1 MSFPE
6 SPPRSRAVVPSLL
19 ALVVLLSFLPSLAN
33 GFVNWDDPMNLRDN
47 PEYRGLGLEQLRWM
61 WSTNLMG
68 HFQPL
73 AWMTLGLDYVIWGM
87 NPTGYHLSSLLFHA
101 AGTLLL
107 FLVISSLLRRRWPQI
122 EPWPAFAGALLY
134 GIHPLRV
141 ESVVWATER
150 RDVVCGFFALLAVF
164 CYLKRADEE
173 REGRPSG
180 RWLVL
185 SCAAFAASLLSK
197 ALSIMLPFVL
207 LILDLYP
214 LGRFTRAS
222 ARRLILEKLPYF
234 LLCFAD
240 GLFMIRAMRHINAL
254 QPVSGYSIPERVAQA
269 SYGLCFYLWKTIC
282 PVGLIPLQ
290 RIDVPLNPLEPRFI
304 VSMLAVVAT
313 TAILWGTRRRFPAG
327 LATWLCY
334 GLLLFPVMG
343 LIVTGSQLVADRY
356 SYLALIPVSVLASAG
371 LKRLLESRPAAS
383 RLVVVSAG
391 GLLVLLSALT
401 LKQTLVWRD
410 SMSLWT
416 HELEWDP
423 VCSLGYNSRAEARM
437 ELGDWPGVVE
447 DTTLAIRYGGKGS
460 PHPFRQRGLARAR
473 LGDVDGALR
482 DFDVLVELTPK
493 SPDGYW
499 KRGVARLQ
507 KGNVE
512 ASINDLSA
520 ALDLGGPKP
529 ELLFARGVAKA
540 RGGNVRGAAEDFD
553 EALRS
558 APPDWPQRREVEE
571 LRAKARGS

>member
-1 MSFPE
+1 MTFPE

-19 ALVVLLSFLPSLAN
+19 ALVVILSFLSSLGN
-33 GFVNWDDPMNLRDN
+33 GFVNWDDPKNLLEN
-47 PEYRGLGLEQLRWM
+47 PDYRGLGLQQLRWM
-61 WSTNLMG
+61 WSTTLMG
-68 HFQPL
+68 HFQPV

-87 NPTGYHLSSLLFHA
+87 NPKGYHLSSLLFHA
-101 AGTLLL
+101 AGTVLL
-107 FLVISSLLRRRWPQI
+107 FLVISLLLRRRWPDVA
-122 EPWPAFAGALLY
+122 PWPAFAGALLF

-164 CYLKRADEE
+164 AYLERADEE
-173 REGRPSG
+173 REGRPST

-207 LILDLYP
+207 LILDIYP

-222 ARRLILEKLPYF
+222 ARRLILEKLPY
-234 LLCFAD
+234 LLLSFAD
-240 GLFMIRAMRHINAL
+240 GFLMIQAMRHINAM
-254 QPVSGYSIPERVAQA
+254 QPVSGYSAPERVAQA

-290 RIDVPLNPLEPRFI
+290 RIDVPLNPSEPRFI
-304 VSMLAVVAT
+304 VSMLAVVAM
-313 TAILWGTRRRFPAG
+313 TAILWVYRRRCPSG

-371 LKRLLESRPAAS
+371 LQQLVESRPAAT
-383 RLVVVSAG
+383 RLVGVVAS
-391 GLLVLLSALT
+391 GLLVLLSVLT
-401 LKQTLVWRD
+401 VKQTLVWRD
-410 SMSLWT
+410 SFSLWS
-416 HELEWDP
+416 HEVEWDP
-423 VCSLGYNSRAEARM
+423 VCSLGYNNRADARV
-437 ELGDWPGVVE
+437 ERGDWPGVVE
-447 DTTLAIRYGGKGS
+447 DATLAIRYGGKGS
-460 PHPFRQRGLARAR
+460 PHPFRQRGMARAR

-507 KGNVE
+507 KGNFE
-512 ASINDLSA
+512 SSINDLTA
-520 ALDLGGPKP
+520 ALNLGGPKP
-529 ELLFARGVAKA
+529 ELLSARGLAKA

-571 LRAKARGS
+571 LRMKARRS